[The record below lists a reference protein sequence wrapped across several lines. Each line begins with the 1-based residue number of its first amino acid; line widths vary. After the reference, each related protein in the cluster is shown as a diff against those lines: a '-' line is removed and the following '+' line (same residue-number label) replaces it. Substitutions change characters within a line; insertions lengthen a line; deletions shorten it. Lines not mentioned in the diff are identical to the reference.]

1 MERTILHCDLN
12 AFYASV
18 ECLYRPELKDVPMA
32 VSGSI
37 ENRHGIIL
45 AKNELAKRQGV
56 VTAETVWQAKKK
68 CPELTL
74 VPPNH
79 ERYHKYSKLVNQVYI
94 RFTDRVEPFGI
105 DESWLDVTGCLNLFG
120 SGKEIAD
127 KIRETVK
134 SELDLTVSV
143 GVSFNK
149 IFAKLGSDYKKPDAT
164 TVISRENYKDIVHPL
179 PVIELLYVGKAAT
192 DTLWKYGIRTIGQL
206 AEYDKKALA
215 SKLGKMGEMIHAY
228 ANGIDDSPVKF
239 AHEPDEV
246 KSLGNGM
253 TFKRNLV
260 GLDDI
265 NAGLLALSDKVATR
279 LRKAGLKCSTVQ
291 VAIKDP
297 QFNTISRQMKLAKP
311 TQSSKEIR
319 VVALDIIKRAWNLK
333 APIRMLTVTGTQL
346 VDEHNPEQLSLFYE
360 GDTKQREK
368 MEKIE
373 DTVDTIRS
381 RYGKGSISFG
391 SIIQK
396 DIGIENFDTG
406 DDE

>member
-18 ECLYRPELKDVPMA
+18 ECLYCPELKDVPMA

-37 ENRHGIIL
+37 EDRHGIIL

-79 ERYHKYSKLVNQVYI
+79 QRYHKYSKLVNQVYI

-105 DESWLDVTGCLNLFG
+105 DESWLDVTGSFNLFG
-120 SGKEIAD
+120 SGKEIAN
-127 KIRETVK
+127 KIRDTVK
-134 SELDLTVSV
+134 TELGLTVSV

-149 IFAKLGSDYKKPDAT
+149 VFAKLGSDYKKPDAT
-164 TVISRENYKDIVHPL
+164 TVISRENYKDIVYPL
-179 PVIELLYVGKAAT
+179 PVTDLLYVGKAAA
-192 DTLWKYGIRTIGQL
+192 DTLVKFGIRTIGQL
-206 AEYDKKALA
+206 AECDRKVLA
-215 SKLGKMGEMIHAY
+215 AKLGKMGEMIHEY

-239 AHEPDEV
+239 YHEPDEV
-246 KSLGNGM
+246 KSIGNGM
-253 TFKRNLV
+253 TFKRNLI

-265 NAGLLALSDKVATR
+265 NAGILALSDKVATR
-279 LRKAGLKCSTVQ
+279 LRKAGLKCFTVQ

-297 QFNTISRQMKLAKP
+297 QLHTITRQMKLAKP

-319 VVALDIIKRAWNLK
+319 VAALDIIKRTWNLK
-333 APIRMLTVTGTQL
+333 APIRMLTVTGAQL
-346 VDEHNPEQLSLFYE
+346 VDENYPEQLNLFYD
-360 GDTKQREK
+360 GDASQREK

-391 SIIQK
+391 SSIHK
-396 DIGIENFDTG
+396 DIGIENFDAG